1 MPDGR
6 KMSERLKGVESRQ
19 DSSRWRL
26 PEPLAVCE
34 AHGSDGTPIILRRHG
49 NPEGPRLVLSH
60 ANGLAADSYYPFWSL
75 LCDRFDLVLYDL
87 RNHGWNPVGDL
98 RRHNILTFVRDNSS
112 VVRAIDRYFG
122 VKPKIGVFHSLSAVT
137 AVLQSVEEMGFSALV
152 LFDPATCAN
161 ARESQDIRKMSSL
174 MSEKARKRQDR
185 FERCEEL
192 TERLLRS
199 RAFERLLPGT
209 ADLIART
216 TLRRVADG
224 GTGYQLRCPREYE
237 AQVFKELY
245 SSAEAADI
253 KHLSCPAKII
263 GADPMA
269 PFSFLP
275 SVELSDMVALDYDF
289 VPETTH
295 FLQLERPQEC
305 IDLMLGFLEDCKLA

>member
-34 AHGSDGTPIILRRHG
+34 AHGSDGSPIMLRRHG

-75 LCDRFDLVLYDL
+75 LCGRFDLVLYDL

-112 VVRAIDRYFG
+112 VVRAIDRFFG

-185 FERCEEL
+185 FE
-192 TERLLRS
+192 T
-199 RAFERLLPGT
+199 
-209 ADLIART
+209 
-216 TLRRVADG
+216 
-224 GTGYQLRCPREYE
+224 
-237 AQVFKELY
+237 
-245 SSAEAADI
+245 
-253 KHLSCPAKII
+253 
-263 GADPMA
+263 
-269 PFSFLP
+269 
-275 SVELSDMVALDYDF
+275 
-289 VPETTH
+289 
-295 FLQLERPQEC
+295 
-305 IDLMLGFLEDCKLA
+305 

>member
-34 AHGSDGTPIILRRHG
+34 AHGADGAPIILRRHG

-60 ANGLAADSYYPFWSL
+60 ANGLAADAYYPFWSL
-75 LCDRFDLVLYDL
+75 LCNRFDLVLYDL

-122 VKPKIGVFHSLSAVT
+122 VKPKIGVFHSLSAAT
-137 AVLQSVEEMGFSALV
+137 AVLQSVEEKGFSALV

-161 ARESQDIRKMSSL
+161 ARESQDIQKMSSR
-174 MSEKARKRQDR
+174 MAERARKRQDR
-185 FERCEEL
+185 FERREEL

-224 GTGYQLRCPREYE
+224 GTGYDLCCPREYE
-237 AQVFKELY
+237 AQVFEELY

-263 GADPMA
+263 GADPLV

-305 IDLMLGFLEDCKLA
+305 VDLMLGFLEDCKLA